1 MFLVSQFSL
10 SLKKKNQDDEL
21 LESFHYF
28 SIKQHVFKSIIV
40 SVVERIHQH

>member
-10 SLKKKNQDDEL
+10 SQKKNQDDEL